1 MKILSCTREHM
12 PAVVELLTGRPARD
26 DPARHTEL
34 IRYWETIYF
43 ENPWYDPE
51 LPSLVC
57 EGSGGQVEGFY
68 GAMPR
73 PMLFNNRPVRAVAAS
88 NFWVHDEVRGAGNP
102 LIAIKLMK
110 QLLNGPQDL
119 SVANGA
125 AWPSRKIWEACGGVA
140 VPLYSFDWLRP
151 IRPARALLEL
161 ADAQRNRTTPRGLR
175 RVAAA
180 TDLLGFR
187 LVQRYLPNRG
197 AYCLEELDPQLAVQ
211 MIAQAPGFELRP
223 QYDAASFGWLLG
235 MCRRSGVGDGLR
247 AAIVR
252 GQPRSDEIGLF
263 VYLQHKEKVA
273 QVVQLIAAPGHLA
286 TVLRAVIADA
296 SDQGMVLLRGEVDPT
311 ADLQAYRDTACLVNT
326 GRWMLV
332 HARQPALVEA
342 FVRGRALFTSLD
354 GERWLMQV
362 GRPGVRPVS
371 RVD

>member
-1 MKILSCTREHM
+1 
-12 PAVVELLTGRPARD
+12 
-26 DPARHTEL
+26 
-34 IRYWETIYF
+34 
-43 ENPWYDPE
+43 
-51 LPSLVC
+51 
-57 EGSGGQVEGFY
+57 
-68 GAMPR
+68 
-73 PMLFNNRPVRAVAAS
+73 MLFNKRPVRAVAAS
-88 NFWVHDEVRGAGNP
+88 NFWVHEEVRGAGNP

-110 QLLNGPQDL
+110 QFLNGPQDL

-161 ADAQRNRTTPRGLR
+161 ADAQRDRATPRGLR
-175 RVAAA
+175 RVADAA
-180 TDLLGFR
+180 DLLGSR

-197 AYCLEELDPQLAVQ
+197 AYSLEQLDPHRAVE
-211 MIAQAPGFELRP
+211 IVARVPGFELRP
-223 QYDAASFGWLLG
+223 HYDAAAFRWLID
-235 MCRRSGVGDGLR
+235 MCQRSGVGNGLR

-252 GQPRSDEIGLF
+252 GQSRSDEIGCF
-263 VYLQHKEKVA
+263 VYLQHKERVG
-273 QVVQLIAAPGHLA
+273 QVVQLIATLGHLA

-296 SDQGMVLLRGEVDPT
+296 SAQGMVLLRGEVDPA

-342 FVRGRALFTSLD
+342 FVRGRALFTALD

-371 RVD
+371 RGD